1 MCVNRYFF
9 NFRQGEE
16 VSRDA
21 LGMYLSGLDEARDEA
36 MQTCRDLIMVAEQT
50 GESADCELQVADA
63 SGEPVLVIPCNQ
75 TKH

>member
-1 MCVNRYFF
+1 LNRYFF

-21 LGMYLSGLDEARDEA
+21 LGMYLSGLDEAREEA
-36 MQTCRDLIMVAEQT
+36 MLTCRDLIMVAEQT
-50 GESADCELQVADA
+50 GESPDCELQVADA
-63 SGEPVLVIPCNQ
+63 SGEPVLVIPCGQ

>member
-1 MCVNRYFF
+1 
-9 NFRQGEE
+9 
-16 VSRDA
+16 
-21 LGMYLSGLDEARDEA
+21 EAREEA
-36 MQTCRDLIMVAEQT
+36 MLTCRDLIMVAEVT